1 VAGLEYAAGVE
12 ATVVGKPALG
22 IFEVACELAGAPPAE
37 AVMVGDDLESDL
49 RPARALG
56 MRVVL
61 VRTGKGATF
70 TPAPGDVDL
79 DAPDLAGAVERL
91 LG

>member
-1 VAGLEYAAGVE
+1 
-12 ATVVGKPALG
+12 
-22 IFEVACELAGAPPAE
+22 
-37 AVMVGDDLESDL
+37 
-49 RPARALG
+49 

>member
-1 VAGLEYAAGVE
+1 VVADAAGVE
-12 ATVVGKPALG
+12 ATVVGKPAPE
-22 IFEVACELAGAPPAE
+22 IFDVACERAGAASPDAT
-37 AVMVGDDLESDL
+37 AMVGDDLDSDL

-61 VRTGKGATF
+61 VRTGKGGSF
-70 TPAPGDVDL
+70 WPEPGEVDL
-79 DAPDLAGAVERL
+79 DAPDLAAAVGHL